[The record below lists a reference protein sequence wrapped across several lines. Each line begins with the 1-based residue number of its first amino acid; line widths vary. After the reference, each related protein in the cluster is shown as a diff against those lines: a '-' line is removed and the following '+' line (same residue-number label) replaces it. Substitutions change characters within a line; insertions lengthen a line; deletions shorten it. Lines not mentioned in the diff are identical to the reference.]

1 MISLWTK
8 KKSHNIFTISFLCLR
23 CGIFF
28 FFFFSIVMG
37 WRIFILDVSIKNTMR
52 WWLVELLGSWHF
64 FFFELGWANTLAC
77 CENVRFCCGCWG
89 TQVSFMP
96 SIDSTSTFKGQTI
109 FPMDRIELN
118 LWCLFHNDW
127 RTTNFKQRKV
137 VVWMY
142 LTFHLFKWILSL
154 TVSFFSISFLIAII
168 S

>member
-1 MISLWTK
+1 MTSWVIRL
-8 KKSHNIFTISFLCLR
+8 LA
-23 CGIFF
+23 FF
-28 FFFFSIVMG
+28 FFFF
-37 WRIFILDVSIKNTMR
+37 
-52 WWLVELLGSWHF
+52 ELW
-64 FFFELGWANTLAC
+64 WANTLAC

-168 S
+168 SYEFRGVFIHEFTKVYFLPLNFGFFSF